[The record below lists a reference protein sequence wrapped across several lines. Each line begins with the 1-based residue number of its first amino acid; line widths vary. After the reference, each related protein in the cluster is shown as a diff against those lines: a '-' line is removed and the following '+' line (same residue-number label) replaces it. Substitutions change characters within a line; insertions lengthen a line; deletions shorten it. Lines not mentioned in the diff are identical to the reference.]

1 MYSMPATAQDVHAPI
16 ADLQA
21 KDGVRGATLNQ
32 RDNYASKIKDVSD
45 AVHDRLFAKEE
56 AGLAAD

>member
-1 MYSMPATAQDVHAPI
+1 MHAPI

-45 AVHDRLFAKEE
+45 AVHDRLFSTKET
-56 AGLAAD
+56 GPVAD